1 MCGRMC
7 VKNDIF
13 KSPLD
18 SCRSAGTS
26 VWCENSQFLVF
37 LTSFFKN
44 SGKNLSYVDS
54 VAPTSVVGD
63 FGLFLKSMGAA
74 KNCYF
79 PKGQVLLDWV

>member
-7 VKNDIF
+7 IINDIF

-18 SCRSAGTS
+18 SCRSAGAS
-26 VWCENSQFLVF
+26 VWCENLQFHVF
-37 LTSFFKN
+37 LTSFFRN
-44 SGKNLSYVDS
+44 SGENLNYVDS
-54 VAPTSVVGD
+54 TVPTSVVGD

-74 KNCYF
+74 KNCCF